1 MGIKATF
8 SKDDI
13 KKALLLRLKRLDA
26 AIISR
31 FIFVGE
37 TFVKNARANH
47 TYKDQTGNL
56 TSSICYIVFKDGIQ
70 RSLGIIPEASR
81 KLIEE
86 LRTKHLSGYV
96 LIVATGMNYAA
107 AVENMGKDVL
117 TASSIKAKKDLQ
129 RSLKNFK
136 LAA

>member
-1 MGIKATF
+1 MGIQANF
-8 SKDDI
+8 SRDHV
-13 KKALLLRLKRLDA
+13 KKALLLGLKRLDA

-37 TFVKNARANH
+37 WFVKNARANGS
-47 TYKDQTGNL
+47 YKDQTGNL
-56 TSSICYIVFKDGIQ
+56 RSSICYIVFKDGIQ
-70 RSLGIIPEASR
+70 RSPGVIPEDSR

-86 LRTKHLSGYV
+86 LRTKHLKGYV
-96 LIVATGMNYAA
+96 LIVATGMTYAA
-107 AVENMGKDVL
+107 AVESMGKDVL

-129 RSLKNFK
+129 KSLKNFK